1 MEEVIIDALIEA
13 VIYAVRKDVVNSLM
27 ETECCKYSKRRIRKL
42 CKKLHDRQDSAE
54 SIEEAKDYV
63 RKSVASLS
71 PTTGSI
77 ESSSLKDLEIEP
89 VESNES
95 IILKFINRI
104 SEI

>member
-1 MEEVIIDALIEA
+1 MEPIVVDALIEA
-13 VIYAVRKDVVNSLM
+13 VIYAVRKDLINSLM
-27 ETECCKYSKRRIRKL
+27 DTECCKYSKRRIRKL
-42 CKKLHDRQDSAE
+42 CKKLQKRQEDTE

-63 RKSVASLS
+63 RKSVAHLS
-71 PTTGSI
+71 PTGSI
-77 ESSSLKDLEIEP
+77 QSSSLKDLEIEP